1 MIKPTFALAATIA
14 WLFVTGCASSPS
26 TPRQMVLSCA
36 QLFGSAPEGTM
47 VPRENMPR
55 LRNPGDVQR
64 RLMWINREA
73 TARQA
78 VVQLLVQPD
87 GSVSHGC
94 VRQTSGNV
102 TFDRAALEAAKE
114 ARFEPAQLEGRP
126 VDAWV
131 VLPLGVGT

>member
-1 MIKPTFALAATIA
+1 VIKTWYTLAATIA
-14 WLFVTGCASSPS
+14 WLVVSGCASSPA
-26 TPRQMVLSCA
+26 TPMQMVLSCE
-36 QLFGSAPEGTM
+36 QLFGSAPEGTI
-47 VPRENMPR
+47 VPREDMPR

-64 RLMWINREA
+64 RLTWLYREE

-94 VRQTSGNV
+94 VRQTSGNAE
-102 TFDRAALEAAKE
+102 FDRAALEAARE
-114 ARFEPAQLEGRP
+114 ARFEPAHLEGRQ

-131 VLPLGVGT
+131 ALPLSVGT

>member
-1 MIKPTFALAATIA
+1 MKPTFALGATIA
-14 WLFVTGCASSPS
+14 WLVVSGCASSPS
-26 TPRQMVLSCA
+26 TPRQLVLSCA
-36 QLFGSAPEGTM
+36 QLFGSAPEGTII
-47 VPRENMPR
+47 PRENMPR

-64 RLMWINREA
+64 RLTSLYREE

-94 VRQTSGNV
+94 VRQTSGSAE
-102 TFDRAALEAAKE
+102 FDRAALEAAEE
-114 ARFEPAQLEGRP
+114 ARFEPAHLEGRP

-131 VLPLGVGT
+131 VLPLSVGT

>member
-1 MIKPTFALAATIA
+1 M
-14 WLFVTGCASSPS
+14 
-26 TPRQMVLSCA
+26 QMVLGCER
-36 QLFGSAPEGTM
+36 LFGSAPEGTI
-47 VPRENMPR
+47 VPREAMPR

-64 RLMWINREA
+64 RLTWLYREE

-94 VRQTSGNV
+94 VRQTSGNAE
-102 TFDRAALEAAKE
+102 FDRAALEAARE
-114 ARFEPAQLEGRP
+114 ARFEPAQLEGKP

-131 VLPLGVGT
+131 MLPVSVGT